1 MNELYIVY
9 AMHRESPWCDGM
21 SWIGQ
26 SYILK
31 TYAQADLLAKILQS
45 IEKDRDITWEILE
58 TEDSI
63 HIDINDKISLNE
75 YKTKLIIN
83 PGKIDDKVVRKQ
95 VSITKGEL
103 EVLEDWEELP
113 DNTYEDAIVNGI
125 IKQIKLKKKENK

>member
-1 MNELYIVY
+1 
-9 AMHRESPWCDGM
+9 
-21 SWIGQ
+21 
-26 SYILK
+26 
-31 TYAQADLLAKILQS
+31 
-45 IEKDRDITWEILE
+45 DRDITWEILE

-95 VSITKGEL
+95 VSITNGEL

-113 DNTYEDAIVNGI
+113 DNTYEDAVVNGI
-125 IKQIKLKKKENK
+125 IRQIKPKKRSINETD